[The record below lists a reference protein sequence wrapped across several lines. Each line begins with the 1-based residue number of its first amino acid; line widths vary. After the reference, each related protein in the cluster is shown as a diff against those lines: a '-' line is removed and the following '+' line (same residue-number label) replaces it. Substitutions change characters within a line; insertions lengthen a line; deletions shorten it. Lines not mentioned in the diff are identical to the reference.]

1 MSMPAPIALP
11 SPGQPAPDDRAPGEA
26 GEAGLAAVLPAT
38 GYRQGAV
45 VGEFRGYRLATALQP
60 IFSFSHQRPVGC
72 EALVRAA
79 DATGRAVPPPILF
92 GMFEKARD
100 AVLLDRLCRTLHVA
114 NFQALD
120 SVAWLFLNVNPRV
133 IELGR
138 RHGSFFKDLLDHF
151 RLPPRQVVI
160 EVIETA
166 ITRDEILGDMV
177 AYYRDLGCMLAVD
190 DFGAGHSNFDR
201 IWRLEPE
208 IVKLDRRMLTD
219 AAASARVRRSLP
231 KLVALLHEAGCIV
244 LAEGI
249 ETDTEAMIALDA
261 GVDLGQGYLFGRPT
275 SISDPPSLDPG
286 ACERVTRAFRQRWLD
301 EQRRSDADLAPR
313 RALFDACAAE
323 LVAGADLNAIV
334 DRLLALPGATRCYLL
349 DENGAQVGRNYVPVL
364 RLQPPDARLQPLATG
379 AGANW
384 CHRAYFRKAMIA
396 PEQTHLT
403 GPYLSLP
410 DARMC
415 TTLSRAMPTGDGT
428 RVLCLDLAAGP
439 LDDARPPRP
448 ARA

>member
-1 MSMPAPIALP
+1 MSMPVPVTLPLPAAP
-11 SPGQPAPDDRAPGEA
+11 GGDDRAP

-38 GYRQGAV
+38 GYRHGAV
-45 VGEFRGYRLATALQP
+45 VGSFRGYRLATALQP

-79 DATGRAVPPPILF
+79 DDHGRAVPPPMLF
-92 GMFEKARD
+92 GMFQKARD

-120 SVAWLFLNVNPRV
+120 SLAWLFLNVNPKV
-133 IELGR
+133 VELGR
-138 RHGSFFKDLLDHF
+138 RHGSFFLDLLEHF
-151 RLPPRQVVI
+151 RLPARQVVI

-166 ITRDEILGDMV
+166 ITRDEVLDEMV
-177 AYYRDLGCMLAVD
+177 GYYRELGCMLAVD

-208 IVKLDRRMLTD
+208 IVKLDRRMLTE
-219 AAASARVRRSLP
+219 ATANTRVRRSLP

-275 SISDPPSLDPG
+275 AISDPPSLDPG

-301 EQRRSDADLAPR
+301 EQRRTDERLGPH
-313 RALFDACAAE
+313 RATVDACAAE
-323 LVAGADLNAIV
+323 MTAGTELTAIV

-349 DENGAQVGRNYVPVL
+349 DEHGAQVGRNFVPVL
-364 RLQPPDARLQPLATG
+364 HLQPPDARLQPLSNS

-396 PEQTHLT
+396 PDQTQVT

-415 TTLSRAMPTGDGT
+415 TTLSRAVRTAAGI
-428 RVLCLDLAAGP
+428 RVLCLDLTAVLLQETLPPFPAPAA
-439 LDDARPPRP
+439 
-448 ARA
+448 